1 VSIVGD
7 LTLILLILIVL
18 AIASV
23 GLSVIALILVRRSIG
38 RGREQKPAPAATVKP
53 TQPTISPTP
62 PTTPTRGE
70 AAKPEADSRVEA
82 RPPMRR
88 AGEELEIKPVEPGEG
103 VGFASLDDLAVM
115 IGAKSILLFNQT
127 GIPIESYNVEDKDK
141 IAASAADFLSLMKK
155 FDPEFSF
162 MISEASQRI
171 MLFMV
176 GKIGE
181 IEVYALTV
189 GGAGSE
195 LGAEEVR
202 DLLRAYLSESLGR
215 YR

>member
-1 VSIVGD
+1 MSIVGD

-18 AIASV
+18 AIISV
-23 GLSVIALILVRRSIG
+23 GLSILALILVRSVG
-38 RGREQKPAPAATVKP
+38 RGRGQKPAPAATVKP
-53 TQPTISPTP
+53 TQPTVSPTP
-62 PTTPTRGE
+62 PTTPTKSE
-70 AAKPEADSRVEA
+70 AAKPEAKPRVEA

-103 VGFASLDDLAVM
+103 VGFASLDDLAAM

-127 GIPIESYNVEDKDK
+127 GIPIESYNVEDEDK
-141 IAASAADFLSLMKK
+141 VAASAADFLSLMRR

-162 MISEASQRI
+162 MISEAGRRI

-189 GGAGSE
+189 GDAGSE

>member
-1 VSIVGD
+1 MSIVGD

-18 AIASV
+18 AIISV
-23 GLSVIALILVRRSIG
+23 GLSILALILVRSV
-38 RGREQKPAPAATVKP
+38 GRERGQKPAPAATVKP
-53 TQPTISPTP
+53 TQPTVSPTP
-62 PTTPTRGE
+62 PTTPTRNE
-70 AAKPEADSRVEA
+70 AAKPEADSKVEVK
-82 RPPMRR
+82 PPMRR

-103 VGFASLDDLAVM
+103 VGFASLDDLAAM
-115 IGAKSILLFNQT
+115 IGARSILLFNQT
-127 GIPIESYNVEDKDK
+127 GIPIESYNVEDEDK
-141 IAASAADFLSLMKK
+141 VAASAADFLSLMRR

-162 MISEASQRI
+162 MISEAGRRI

-189 GGAGSE
+189 GDAGSE